1 MRSHLTLNLLSK
13 GVTAQILQIADC
25 PYRAR
30 LSEMG
35 VLPGEQVMI
44 LHKAPLSGPIAIK
57 IGNQM
62 LALRREEARL
72 ITVEYEP

>member
-1 MRSHLTLNLLSK
+1 MNKLSQ
-13 GVTAQILQIADC
+13 GVAARIFQIADC

-35 VLPGEQVMI
+35 VLPGEQIMI
-44 LHKAPLSGPIAIK
+44 LHKAPLSGPIAVK